1 MNVKECDVK
10 VIYRRLFC
18 DCGLEMARDKTLQI
32 QRGVEYTYICHK
44 CNITVIDNRAFPAIE
59 FIDGDGNEIR

>member
-18 DCGLEMARDKTLQI
+18 DCGLEMVRDKTLQT
-32 QRGVEYTYICHK
+32 QRGFEYTYICYK
-44 CNITVIDNRAFPAIE
+44 CNVTIIDRRCFPAIE
-59 FIDGDGNEIR
+59 FIDSDGNEIR

>member
-18 DCGLEMARDKTLQI
+18 DCGLEMVRDKTLQTH
-32 QRGVEYTYICHK
+32 RGFEYTYIYVT
-44 CNITVIDNRAFPAIE
+44 NAMLLLLTAGISRLLNLLIVMVMR
-59 FIDGDGNEIR
+59 

>member
-18 DCGLEMARDKTLQI
+18 DCGLEMARDKILYNQK
-32 QRGVEYTYICHK
+32 GVEYIYICYA
-44 CNITVIDNRAFPAIE
+44 CNITIIDSRSFPAIE
-59 FIDGDGNEIR
+59 FIDSDGNEIR

>member
-18 DCGLEMARDKTLQI
+18 DCGLQMVRDKTLQT
-32 QRGVEYTYICHK
+32 QLGVEYTYTCYK
-44 CNITVIDNRAFPAIE
+44 CNITIIDRRCFPAIE
-59 FIDGDGNEIR
+59 FIDSDGNEIR

>member
-18 DCGLEMARDKTLQI
+18 ECGLEMFREKTLLNAN
-32 QRGVEYTYICHK
+32 GVEYAYICHK